1 MLSVVNS
8 PFSLEGKHILVT
20 GASSGI
26 GRAIAISCA
35 QQGARLTLTAR
46 SRERL
51 EETLGMLSGEGHQV
65 VVADL
70 TVEADRTALVQQLS
84 ALDGVVQNAGVG
96 SRVLC
101 KQIEEQDIWTVFAPN
116 VFAPMLLQKQLLEEK
131 KINKNASVVFI
142 ASMAAKYP
150 SIGNAVYSASK
161 GAIVS
166 YAKVLG
172 LELAPRAI
180 RVNCVCPAMIWT
192 GLITDSGIDKEVLE
206 EAQLKY
212 PLRRYGTPEDVAN
225 VCSFLLSDASSWMT
239 GSCVEIT
246 GGGEGSLI

>member
-51 EETLGMLSGEGHQV
+51 DETLGMLSGEGHQV